1 MASASPS
8 SFTSLGGLISVYS
21 SSMLDSV
28 NYLPGGYSVRYGRNL
43 GGVIH
48 VETRDTLPDSK
59 WWVCR
64 HQPLGLVG
72 IFLWQTRSTGVLWS
86 PHVVHIPTLANPLLE
101 QHHGNSDSVPAL
113 GTGMHSSSWT
123 AISQTTATTS
133 SSSFRPPM
141 TGLQFLGNAGDGAD
155 EESAN
160 AAAFST

>member
-1 MASASPS
+1 MVGMQ
-8 SFTSLGGLISVYS
+8 TSTSW
-21 SSMLDSV
+21 
-28 NYLPGGYSVRYGRNL
+28 
-43 GGVIH
+43 
-48 VETRDTLPDSK
+48 TRRHFSLANKEHWGTLVAARCSY
-59 WWVCR
+59 
-64 HQPLGLVG
+64 
-72 IFLWQTRSTGVLWS
+72 
-86 PHVVHIPTLANPLLE
+86 IPILANPLLE